1 MPELPEVETFR
12 SQVELE
18 VYNKQVCKIKTSE
31 LMPVLG
37 SINLIKSAAGKK
49 LTKAFRYG
57 KYLFIQFEDE
67 TTNLVLHFGMSG
79 SLKFNFIGQDQNN
92 QTPSKDRIPQTRSIQ
107 KHTHLTLLFAD
118 NSTLNYINPRR
129 FGLIMACTNSE
140 IDGIISKLGPDA
152 LSGDLN
158 VKYLQGIFKNRTA
171 PIKTVL
177 LDQKVIA
184 GLGNIY
190 VTEILYSSHISPFN
204 PAHLLTDIQIKLML
218 KNIRK
223 ILNSAIKNRGST
235 LTDKGYSDVHFK
247 HGDFQNFH
255 NCYGRQGLPCKICKT
270 DITKALIANRSTY
283 YCPRCQKY

>member
-12 SQVELE
+12 SQVDLE
-18 VYNKQVCKIKTSE
+18 VYNKQVCEIKTSK

-37 SINLIKSAAGKK
+37 SINLTKSAAGKK
-49 LTKAFRYG
+49 LTKALRFG

-79 SLKFNFIGQDQNN
+79 SLKFNFNGQDQLD
-92 QTPSKDRIPQTRSIQ
+92 QTPDKDQIPQIRSVR

-118 NSTLNYINPRR
+118 NSTLSYINPRR

-140 IDGIISKLGPDA
+140 VDGIISKLGPDA
-152 LSGDLN
+152 LSEDLN
-158 VKYLQGIFKNRTA
+158 VKYLQGMFKNRTA

-204 PAHLLTDIQIKLML
+204 PAHLLTDIQIKLIL

-223 ILNSAIKNRGST
+223 ILNSAIENRGST
-235 LTDKGYSDVHFK
+235 LTDKGYSDLLSK
-247 HGDFQNFH
+247 NGDFQKFH

-270 DITKALIANRSTY
+270 NIAKALIANRGTY